1 MNRNDF
7 LRALTLTTLGG
18 LTYSCKEY
26 GSLDL
31 DLGNTPN
38 LKLNLGNPKEELIV
52 FYQKF
57 KEIIVRTNSR
67 KSAEDENDDENDFEK
82 IILDKL
88 EKIDNKAFQHF
99 STVFKDPEIVNLKNT
114 TDLVDKRTATMTL
127 LSKSSKKLSEYLD
140 NLQVVVRENLELNIK
155 QNHDVSQ
162 ESFKGM
168 ISQIK
173 KDVDKKALDNELTY
187 HEKTA
192 LESLSA
198 VYDVFGEKLSKLYA
212 EVSINIIEDQKRRK
226 GIKNGRI
233 ADFWDDLW
241 GTIVGIFET
250 VIYVF
255 IGSFVAILIG
265 ALLTGVALGLAILTA
280 LYFAA
285 GIGLFVLMFM
295 LIYLLIF
302 LVINA

>member
-18 LTYSCKEY
+18 LTYSCKQY
-26 GSLDL
+26 DSLDL
-31 DLGNTPN
+31 DLGNVPN
-38 LKLNLGNPKEELIV
+38 LNLNLGNPKEELIA

-57 KEIIVRTNSR
+57 KKITVSPNSR
-67 KSAEDENDDENDFEK
+67 KSAEDENDFGK

-88 EKIDNKAFQHF
+88 EKLDNKAFQHF
-99 STVFKDPEIVNLKNT
+99 SKVFADPEIVNLKNT
-114 TDLVDKRTATMTL
+114 TDLVDKKTAAKTL
-127 LSKSSKKLSEYLD
+127 LSKSSKKLSEYVD
-140 NLQVVVRENLELNIK
+140 KLQVVVSENLQFNIK

-162 ESFKGM
+162 ESFKSI

-173 KDVDKKALDNELTY
+173 IDIDKKASDNELTY

-198 VYDVFGEKLSKLYA
+198 VYDVFGETLSKLYA
-212 EVSINIIEDQKRRK
+212 DASIVIIDDLKKQKS
-226 GIKNGRI
+226 IKSGRI

-241 GTIVGIFET
+241 GTIVGFFET
-250 VIYVF
+250 AIYVF
-255 IGSFVAILIG
+255 VGAFVAIFIG

-285 GIGLFVLMFM
+285 GISLFVLMFL
-295 LIYLLIF
+295 LIYLLVY
-302 LVINA
+302 LLLTA

>member
-18 LTYSCKEY
+18 LTYSCKQY
-26 GSLDL
+26 DSLEL
-31 DLGNTPN
+31 DLGATPN
-38 LKLNLGNPKEELIV
+38 LNLNLGNPKEELIA

-57 KEIIVRTNSR
+57 KKITVSPNSR
-67 KSAEDENDDENDFEK
+67 KSAEDENDFGK

-88 EKIDNKAFQHF
+88 DNKAFQHF
-99 STVFKDPEIVNLKNT
+99 SKVFADPEIVNLKNT
-114 TDLVDKRTATMTL
+114 TDLVDKKTAAKTL
-127 LSKSSKKLSEYLD
+127 LSKSSKKLSEYVD
-140 NLQVVVRENLELNIK
+140 KLQVVVSENLQFNIK

-162 ESFKGM
+162 ESFKSI

-173 KDVDKKALDNELTY
+173 IDIDKKASDNELTY

-198 VYDVFGEKLSKLYA
+198 VYDVFGETLSKLYA
-212 EVSINIIEDQKRRK
+212 DASIVIIDDLKKQKS
-226 GIKNGRI
+226 IKSGRI

-241 GTIVGIFET
+241 GTIVGFFET
-250 VIYVF
+250 AIYVF
-255 IGSFVAILIG
+255 VGAFVAIFIG

-285 GIGLFVLMFM
+285 GISLFVLMFL
-295 LIYLLIF
+295 LIYLLVY
-302 LVINA
+302 LLLTA

>member
-18 LTYSCKEY
+18 LTYSCKQY
-26 GSLDL
+26 DGLDL
-31 DLGNTPN
+31 DLGNVPN
-38 LKLNLGNPKEELIV
+38 LNLNLGNPKEELIT

-57 KEIIVRTNSR
+57 KKISVSPSSR
-67 KSAEDENDDENDFEK
+67 KSAEDENDFFK

-88 EKIDNKAFQHF
+88 EKTDNKAFQHF
-99 STVFKDPEIVNLKNT
+99 SKVFKDPEILNIKNT
-114 TDLVDKRTATMTL
+114 TDFIDRKIATKKL
-127 LSKSSKKLSEYLD
+127 LSKSSKKLSEYID
-140 NLQVVVRENLELNIK
+140 NLQVVVRENLQMNIK
-155 QNHDVSQ
+155 ENHDVSQ
-162 ESFKGM
+162 ESFKGI
-168 ISQIK
+168 ISKIK
-173 KDVDKKALDNELTY
+173 TDIDRKSLDNELTH

-198 VYDVFGEKLSKLYA
+198 VYDVFGETLSKFYA
-212 EVSINIIEDQKRRK
+212 DASIVIIDDQKKQK

-241 GTIVGIFET
+241 GAIVDIFEV

-255 IGSFVAILIG
+255 IGVFIAVLIG
-265 ALLTGVALGLAILTA
+265 SLITGIALGLAILTA

-285 GIGLFVLMFM
+285 AIGLGVLIIM
-295 LIYLLIF
+295 LIYLLLAII
-302 LVINA
+302 LTA